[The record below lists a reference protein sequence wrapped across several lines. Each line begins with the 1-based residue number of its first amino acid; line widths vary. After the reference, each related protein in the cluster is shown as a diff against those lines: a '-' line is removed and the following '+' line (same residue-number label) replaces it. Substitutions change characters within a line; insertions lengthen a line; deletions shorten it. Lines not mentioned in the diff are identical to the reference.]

1 MITYLCTGKGCSPYQ
16 WEGRLEIIRSGN
28 PCEAEI
34 DARGS
39 HFHMIVG
46 KHAYGNYICI
56 PNWDIGTELAALSDT
71 FWNEERLRNY
81 SKMKKVDACTVV
93 TALKLLA
100 DNGCI
105 G

>member
-1 MITYLCTGKGCSPYQ
+1 MITYLCKGKGCSPHQ

-93 TALKLLA
+93 TTLKLLA

>member
-1 MITYLCTGKGCSPYQ
+1 MGFSVTSMQSP
-16 WEGRLEIIRSGN
+16 
-28 PCEAEI
+28 
-34 DARGS
+34 
-39 HFHMIVG
+39 H
-46 KHAYGNYICI
+46 ICI

-93 TALKLLA
+93 TALKILA
-100 DNGCI
+100 DNECI

>member
-1 MITYLCTGKGCSPYQ
+1 MQRKRLLPHQ
-16 WEGRLEIIRSGN
+16 WEGTLEIIKSGD
-28 PCEAEI
+28 PCEAEL

-39 HFHMIVG
+39 HFHLIVG

-93 TALKLLA
+93 TALKILA
-100 DNGCI
+100 DKKCI